1 MSRHTTA
8 RDRRKHRVVEILA
21 PRGLAR
27 RRAALANLITRCQT
41 ICVAEC
47 CGLDAYDF
55 SPIQIASYLTMYR
68 GKVDYSEVE
77 KLRSQLGALRA
88 NYGVGGASGSGVT
101 VEEMNQIFSAEEI
114 EGLAREMLANLDVA
128 LSLIEESETRRFRR
142 P

>member
-1 MSRHTTA
+1 MRPEMCYAVISTSISLLGSVM
-8 RDRRKHRVVEILA
+8 KIE
-21 PRGLAR
+21 PP
-27 RRAALANLITRCQT
+27 LANLITRCQT

-77 KLRSQLGALRA
+77 KLGSQLGALRA

>member
-1 MSRHTTA
+1 MRPEMCYAVISTSISLLGSVM
-8 RDRRKHRVVEILA
+8 KIE
-21 PRGLAR
+21 PP
-27 RRAALANLITRCQT
+27 LANLITRCQT

-88 NYGVGGASGSGVT
+88 NYGVGGVSGSGVT
-101 VEEMNQIFSAEEI
+101 LEEMNQIFIVEEI
-114 EGLAREMLANLDVA
+114 EGLAREMLANLDIA
-128 LSLIEESETRRFRR
+128 LSLIEESETL
-142 P
+142 